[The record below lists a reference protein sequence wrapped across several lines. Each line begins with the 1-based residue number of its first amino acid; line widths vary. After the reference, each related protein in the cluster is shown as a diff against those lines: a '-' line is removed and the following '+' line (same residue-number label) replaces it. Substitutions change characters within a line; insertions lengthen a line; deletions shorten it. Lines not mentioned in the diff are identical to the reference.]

1 MASKKIRVADLR
13 SLSLDPLLA
22 DQGSVQFTDEG
33 LQFVAAET
41 SEHQITIIKTVQ
53 TGSIFEQTINII
65 SISTGSSAGIEQQLQ
80 NQDRDYEYLFANMNT
95 DLTYEE
101 SVAVGTD
108 PISDLLGA
116 QFEYKYRD
124 ERYEQLL
131 EDVTYHNLIPS
142 MYDLLDDEYTAGID
156 PNGEAFRE
164 NKLQI
169 MSTDDGG
176 VGGRISVLLDDNI
189 TTYGTGN
196 PFMGL
201 TNQIFTSENN
211 DFLRRNDGA
220 KNLFPMYC
228 QIDMPYQSNTDIAAA
243 IHQSEIGPCIT
254 RDFYEFYIR
263 STGTQPT
270 TVISR
275 NLEYSYTF
283 YDANGAR
290 GVENANVGA
299 TTMDLPDWI
308 DNDSPG
314 WYQGIP
320 MTEEC
325 SFVGSETEQSSDSE
339 DTVNPL
345 AIGARIYALEAGI
358 ENLLIE
364 KRSGRAP
371 GIFGLDGMRIGRS
384 CYSEVLMYKV
394 EKYLGEGLDNKLQT
408 FIFSNT
414 EDLVRELTGGQ
425 DERRVS
431 FVDTQVKYDQTY
443 TYSVSVVL
451 AVVVNSYKYKDI
463 TRQSDSVLSAKVR
476 FKPFIR
482 LVEMPY
488 FQVSGR
494 ILSNPPLSP
503 EVGFVPLKGRPDVL
517 SFHLNTNLGL
527 QDLPPVI
534 FNDQERENIEQITL
548 NQRRND
554 GLITFETD
562 DHNRAYNIYRMT
574 TKPTSY
580 QDFERNLLTTV
591 STVGDGTLS
600 TKEAGSANI
609 AIKHTTNKKYYYMF
623 RSIDVHG
630 LLSNPS
636 EVYEIEL
643 YEDSGVG
650 YPIIRGFQFNDED
663 PKTSSK
669 AARKLIQI
677 VPRITQA
684 ILNEPASN
692 IQNPDGTSTV
702 VGKTNISLGIED
714 ESLFATT
721 AGYGVKTGK
730 KFKIRLISKSTGKKV
745 DINIDFNTNRVRSE
759 IE

>member
-1 MASKKIRVADLR
+1 MASKKIRVADLQN
-13 SLSLDPLLA
+13 LSLDPLLA
-22 DQGSVQFTDEG
+22 DQGSVEFTDEG
-33 LQFVAAET
+33 LQFVAAEAP
-41 SEHQITIIKTVQ
+41 EHQITITKTVP
-53 TGSIFEQTINII
+53 TRGSNFEQTINIV
-65 SISTGSSAGIEQQLQ
+65 SISSGSSTEIEQQLR

-101 SVAVGTD
+101 SVTVGTD
-108 PISDLLGA
+108 PISDLLGV

-124 ERYEQLL
+124 GRYEQLL
-131 EDVTYHNLIPS
+131 ENITNHNLIPS

-164 NKLQI
+164 NKLR
-169 MSTDDGG
+169 G
-176 VGGRISVLLDDNI
+176 V
-189 TTYGTGN
+189 TYGNIIFNFGSLSEN
-196 PFMGL
+196 RSYL

-254 RDFYEFYIR
+254 RDFYEFYIG
-263 STGTQPT
+263 STGTQPGT
-270 TVISR
+270 IISR

-283 YDANGAR
+283 YDANGTR

-308 DNDSPG
+308 DNDAPG

-325 SFVGSETEQSSDSE
+325 SFMGSETEQSSDSE
-339 DTVNPL
+339 DTVNQFAVAWKL
-345 AIGARIYALEAGI
+345 GVLENEI

-371 GIFGLDGMRIGRS
+371 GIFGLDGMRIGRN

-463 TRQSDSVLSAKVR
+463 TRQNDSVLSAKVR
-476 FKPFIR
+476 FRPLVR
-482 LVEMPY
+482 LIEMPY

-503 EVGFVPLKGRPDVL
+503 EVSFVPFKGRPDIL
-517 SFHLNTNLGL
+517 SFHLNTNLGS
-527 QDLPPVI
+527 QDLVPVV
-534 FNDQERENIEQITL
+534 FNTQEREDVEQITL

-591 STVGDGTLS
+591 STVGDGRLS
-600 TKEAGSANI
+600 SKEAGSANI
-609 AIKHTTNKKYYYMF
+609 SIKHTTNKKYYYMF

-650 YPIIRGFQFNDED
+650 YPIIRGFQFNDEN

-702 VGKTNISLGIED
+702 VGKTNISLGVED

-721 AGYGVKTGK
+721 AGYGIKTGK

>member
-1 MASKKIRVADLR
+1 MASKKIRVADLQN
-13 SLSLDPLLA
+13 LSLDPLLA
-22 DQGSVQFTDEG
+22 DQGSIEFTDEG
-33 LQFVAAET
+33 LQFIASE
-41 SEHQITIIKTVQ
+41 SPEHQISVVKTVP
-53 TGSIFEQTINII
+53 TGGGTFEQTINIV
-65 SISTGSSAGIEQQLQ
+65 SISTGSSAEIEQQLRD
-80 NQDRDYEYLFANMNT
+80 QDKDYEYLFANMNT

-101 SVAVGTD
+101 SIAAGTD
-108 PISDLLGA
+108 PISDLLGVR
-116 QFEYKYRD
+116 FEYMYRD
-124 ERYEQLL
+124 GRYEQLL
-131 EDVTYHNLIPS
+131 ENLTNHNLIPS
-142 MYDLLDDEYTAGID
+142 MYDLLDDEYTAGTD

-164 NKLQI
+164 NKLR
-169 MSTDDGG
+169 G
-176 VGGRISVLLDDNI
+176 V
-189 TTYGTGN
+189 TYGNIIFNLGDLGEN
-196 PFMGL
+196 RSYL
-201 TNQIFTSENN
+201 INQIFTSENN
-211 DFLRRNDGA
+211 DFLRRNDGT

-243 IHQSEIGPCIT
+243 IHQSEIGPCIA

-263 STGTQPT
+263 STGTQPS

-283 YDANGAR
+283 YDANGTR

-299 TTMDLPDWI
+299 ITMDLPDWI
-308 DNDSPG
+308 DNDAPG

-325 SFVGSETEQSSDSE
+325 SFVGSETGQSSDSE
-339 DTVNPL
+339 STINQFTVAWKL
-345 AIGARIYALEAGI
+345 SVLENEI

-371 GIFGLDGMRIGRS
+371 GIFGLDGMTIGRN

-414 EDLVRELTGGQ
+414 EDLVQELTSGQ
-425 DERRVS
+425 DEKRVS
-431 FVDTQVKYDQTY
+431 FVDTQVKYNQTY

-451 AVVVNSYKYKDI
+451 AIVINSYKYSSI
-463 TRQSDSVLSAKVR
+463 TRQSDSDSEFSAKVK
-476 FKPFIR
+476 FKPFVR

-488 FQVSGR
+488 FQVSGK
-494 ILSNPPLSP
+494 ILSDPPLAP
-503 EVGFVPLKGRPDVL
+503 EVSFAPFRGRPDTL
-517 SFHLNTNLGL
+517 LFHLNTNLGT
-527 QDLPPVI
+527 QDMSPITLGTE
-534 FNDQERENIEQITL
+534 EREDIEQVII

-554 GLITFETD
+554 GLVTFQTD
-562 DHNRAYNIYRMT
+562 DHNRAYNIYRT
-574 TKPTSY
+574 TKKPISY
-580 QDFERNLLTTV
+580 QDFGRNLLTTV
-591 STVGDGTLS
+591 STVGDGILS
-600 TKEAGSANI
+600 AKEAGSANI
-609 AIKHTTNKKYYYMF
+609 AIKHATNKKYYYMF

-650 YPIIRGFQFNDED
+650 YPLIRGFQFNDEN

-702 VGKTNISLGIED
+702 VGKTNISLGVED

-721 AGYGVKTGK
+721 SGYGVETGK

>member
-13 SLSLDPLLA
+13 NLRLDPLLA
-22 DQGSVQFTDEG
+22 DQGSVEFTDEG

-108 PISDLLGA
+108 PISDLLGV

-131 EDVTYHNLIPS
+131 EDITNHNLIPS

-164 NKLQI
+164 NKLR
-169 MSTDDGG
+169 G
-176 VGGRISVLLDDNI
+176 V
-189 TTYGTGN
+189 TYGNIIFNFGSLSEN
-196 PFMGL
+196 RSYL

-263 STGTQPT
+263 STGTQPG

-283 YDANGAR
+283 YDANGTR

-308 DNDSPG
+308 DNDAPG

-339 DTVNPL
+339 DTANQFAVTWKL
-345 AIGARIYALEAGI
+345 SVLESEI

-371 GIFGLDGMRIGRS
+371 GIFGLDGMKIGRN

-476 FKPFIR
+476 FRPLVR
-482 LVEMPY
+482 LIEMPY

-494 ILSNPPLSP
+494 ILSNPPLAP
-503 EVGFVPLKGRPDVL
+503 EISFVPLKGRPDVL
-517 SFHLNTNLGL
+517 SFHLNTNLGS